1 MHKGGEIGR
10 PAAGTPNGCG
20 GQLESAARSAPG
32 SARSSDSSG
41 YFSRSDG
48 GRFSMRS
55 GSGQHTEYI
64 QGVEMK
70 QGECICPL
78 SMRGH
83 YTATLYVMV
92 IGL

>member
-1 MHKGGEIGR
+1 MRKITFSFLTVCCKKITIHKGGEIGR

-64 QGVEMK
+64 
-70 QGECICPL
+70 
-78 SMRGH
+78 
-83 YTATLYVMV
+83 
-92 IGL
+92 